1 MFLNPNTVQ
10 NDERLRPIEE
20 RIAWLER
27 HVLEQD
33 KAMLELSETLSRVRR
48 ELETLRSRVA
58 AAAADG
64 QAPGQAGDDERP
76 PHY

>member
-1 MFLNPNTVQ
+1 MSDTATSIA
-10 NDERLRPIEE
+10 RLEE

-33 KAMLELSETLSRVRR
+33 KVMLAQGDALRKLVGELTGLR
-48 ELETLRSRVA
+48 ERLENRA
-58 AAAADG
+58 APLD
-64 QAPGQAGDDERP
+64 PNEKP

>member
-1 MFLNPNTVQ
+1 M
-10 NDERLRPIEE
+10 DEARVSRLEE

-33 KAMLELSETLSRVRR
+33 KVMLQQGDLVKKLRDELLTMRERVGGR
-48 ELETLRSRVA
+48 EVPL
-58 AAAADG
+58 D
-64 QAPGQAGDDERP
+64 PNERP

>member
-1 MFLNPNTVQ
+1 MPS
-10 NDERLRPIEE
+10 ESIARLEE

-33 KAMLELSETLSRVRR
+33 KVMLSQGDEIKR
-48 ELETLRSRVA
+48 LETSLLAVKERLNSREPPL
-58 AAAADG
+58 D
-64 QAPGQAGDDERP
+64 PNERP

>member
-1 MFLNPNTVQ
+1 MS
-10 NDERLRPIEE
+10 DERLARLEE

-33 KAMLELSETLSRVRR
+33 KVMLTQGEELKRLRGQLELVR
-48 ELETLRSRVA
+48 ERVA
-58 AAAADG
+58 SRDL
-64 QAPGQAGDDERP
+64 PLDPNEKP